1 MEKNIS
7 VGELEPGMRL
17 SKPVYV
23 EGTQIILINK
33 DAILDASNIN
43 ILKQL
48 GISGAFIYEDARH
61 TEPARASVSD
71 AVEQASKI
79 LVVDDELEI
88 CHYIKDVLENSGY
101 TVICANGAGEAW
113 DILTNDLLIDTLF
126 LDLMMPEVSGLDLLK
141 RIRSEIKRNISV
153 VIVTAKK
160 GMQDIIMAK
169 ELGISGYLTKPFDPQ
184 KLVVIANQASS
195 DNKTI

>member
-61 TEPARASVSD
+61 IEPARASASD

-79 LVVDDELEI
+79 LVVDDEPEI

-101 TVICANGAGEAW
+101 TVMCANGAGEAW